1 VAVEEAMLELGNSDH
16 LVDRLD
22 EVIEET
28 VMESNAIMETIEEAI
43 EEHRV
48 ETETVELMGVISGW
62 G

>member
-1 VAVEEAMLELGNSDH
+1 MLELGNSDH